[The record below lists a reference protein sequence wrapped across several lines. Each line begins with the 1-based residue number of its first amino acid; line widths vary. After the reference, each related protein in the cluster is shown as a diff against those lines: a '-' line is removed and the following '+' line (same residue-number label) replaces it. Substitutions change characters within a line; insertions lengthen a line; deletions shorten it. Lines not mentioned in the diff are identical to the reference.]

1 MSMSYPFIAIADDAI
16 PKAIEPVF
24 QHALTTYASETNKVV
39 TVWRQFGD
47 DDLAF
52 RPHPRSSTVGDIV
65 KHQLLS
71 ERRFF
76 GEFIGTAEP
85 APAEVLPAKLSVAT
99 AVDRLAE
106 LARTRLGQLAPKH
119 SAWWLE
125 RVPFFDV
132 ERERIWVFWRRVL
145 HTTHHRTQLTV
156 YLRMMDRRVPATY
169 GPTADERWE
178 GADPTNSVGAA
189 GRK

>member
-16 PKAIEPVF
+16 PAAAEPAY
-24 QHALTTYASETNKVV
+24 QHALSTYASETNKVAS
-39 TVWRQFGD
+39 VWRQFTDGD
-47 DDLAF
+47 LIF

-76 GEFIGTAEP
+76 GEFIGTSEP
-85 APAEVLPAKLSVAT
+85 APAAVIPAVHPVDA
-99 AVDRLAE
+99 AVDRLAA
-106 LARTRLGQLAPKH
+106 LARARLAALAPRH
-119 SAWWLE
+119 TDWWIA

-145 HTTHHRTQLTV
+145 HTAHHRTQLTV

-178 GADPTNSVGAA
+178 GSDPTNSVSAA

>member
-1 MSMSYPFIAIADDAI
+1 MSMSYTFIAIADDAI
-16 PKAIEPVF
+16 PAAAEPAY
-24 QHALTTYASETNKVV
+24 QHALSTYASETNKVAS
-39 TVWRQFGD
+39 VWRQFTD
-47 DDLAF
+47 RDLIF

-85 APAEVLPAKLSVAT
+85 APAAVLPAVLTVAA
-99 AVDRLAE
+99 AVDRLAALARARLAE
-106 LARTRLGQLAPKH
+106 LAPRHTD
-119 SAWWLE
+119 WWIA

-145 HTTHHRTQLTV
+145 HTAHHRTQLTV

-178 GADPTNSVGAA
+178 GSDPTNSVSAA

>member
-106 LARTRLGQLAPKH
+106 LARTRLGQLAPKR
-119 SAWWLE
+119 SPWWLE
-125 RVPFFDV
+125 SVPFFDV

-145 HTTHHRTQLTV
+145 HTAHHRTQLTV